1 VSNVT
6 SLLNVLPREL
16 RTYDINKWLC
26 YPSFYIFLYYC
37 VCSVMY
43 FIVNAAFVRIKHD
56 DDDDDDGRN
65 CTKTLEMCSKVSWFR
80 HAMRMMRIC
89 HKLMWSTQM
98 TCQALKTR
106 SSAIVEIAQVG
117 GHYAVQGRSDNWF
130 LYQWKARMRLPQ
142 WITLTYILSRTV
154 CQISRVIDQI
164 IASDLGCPL
173 QRICSQKLL
182 RISP

>member
-1 VSNVT
+1 MSNVT

-65 CTKTLEMCSKVSWFR
+65 CTKTLELCSKVS
-80 HAMRMMRIC
+80 
-89 HKLMWSTQM
+89 
-98 TCQALKTR
+98 
-106 SSAIVEIAQVG
+106 
-117 GHYAVQGRSDNWF
+117 
-130 LYQWKARMRLPQ
+130 
-142 WITLTYILSRTV
+142 
-154 CQISRVIDQI
+154 
-164 IASDLGCPL
+164 
-173 QRICSQKLL
+173 
-182 RISP
+182 